1 MSKHAEEYE
10 LLELAAMAAGVKF
23 DATRS
28 MPPVDNKF
36 FGLWLAIDGEPNEY
50 TRRRWNPLTDDG
62 DALRMAVNLGINVMP
77 DSWIGNPS
85 GYGLARASRPCG
97 FYNSEPHNG
106 DPLAATRRAIT
117 RAAAEIGKAMP

>member
-1 MSKHAEEYE
+1 MNKHAEEYE

-36 FGLWLAIDGEPNEY
+36 FGLWLIIDGEPNEY

-62 DALRMAVNLGINVMP
+62 DALRLAVKLKMLEEGSRQFVELMWRLGTESGP
-77 DSWIGNPS
+77 DD
-85 GYGLARASRPCG
+85 C
-97 FYNSEPHNG
+97 
-106 DPLAATRRAIT
+106 AATRRAIT
-117 RAAAEIGKAMP
+117 RAAAEIGKSIGEQA